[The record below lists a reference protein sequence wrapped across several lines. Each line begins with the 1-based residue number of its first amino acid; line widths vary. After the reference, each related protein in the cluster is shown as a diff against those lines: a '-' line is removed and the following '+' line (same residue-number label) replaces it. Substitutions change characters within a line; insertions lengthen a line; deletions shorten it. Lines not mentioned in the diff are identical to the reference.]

1 VITKRINPIALIYPV
16 FRPFEMVND
25 YAMHIIPDVHD
36 NQVDLAIN
44 MVVDQVNFHLLRYR
58 ILRATK

>member
-1 VITKRINPIALIYPV
+1 MITKRINPIALIYPV

-25 YAMHIIPDVHD
+25 YAMYLIPDVYD

-44 MVVDQVNFHLLRYR
+44 MVVDQANFHLL
-58 ILRATK
+58 

>member
-1 VITKRINPIALIYPV
+1 MITSRINPIELIYPV

-25 YAMHIIPDVHD
+25 YAMYIIPDVFD

-44 MVVDQVNFHLLRYR
+44 MVVDQAYFHLLRYR